1 MEQKLKLIVKNLP
14 SEEKQ
19 LELIKEIKEFIQ
31 VKYYS

>member
-1 MEQKLKLIVKNLP
+1 MELKLIVKNPP

-31 VKYYS
+31 INYYS

>member
-31 VKYYS
+31 INYYS

>member
-19 LELIKEIKEFIQ
+19 QELIKEIKEFIQ
-31 VKYYS
+31 IKYYS